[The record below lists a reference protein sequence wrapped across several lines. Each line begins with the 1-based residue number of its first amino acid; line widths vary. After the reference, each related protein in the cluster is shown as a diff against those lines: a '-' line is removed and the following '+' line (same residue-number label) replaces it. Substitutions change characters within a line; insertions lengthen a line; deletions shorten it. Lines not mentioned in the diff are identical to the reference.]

1 MAFDWN
7 VHGQRRRGDQ
17 ERLGGGRTV
26 DRELRRRDA
35 KMTAPNR
42 VRWRGLLPYVP

>member
-17 ERLGGGRTV
+17 ELRRARLI
-26 DRELRRRDA
+26 RRDA

-42 VRWRGLLPYVP
+42 VRWRGLLAALRSLEE